1 MNNSRKRARRRQRPL
16 KLQAL
21 ETRQLL
27 AAEFGDGHN
36 ADMPEDVNADG
47 IVSSVDALMVI
58 NRLAGRRQNTA
69 DAPPAFRDVNA
80 DGNVSSL
87 DALRVIN
94 RMQRQNRGDDSRG
107 DAPPRDPN
115 QPPPPTAEDASAEV
129 RSIDGTGNNL
139 DDPLLGSAGTEFRRL
154 ADPDY
159 ADGVAEPSGAD
170 RPSARE
176 ISNILAAQEGSIPN
190 AQGLSDLVW
199 QWGQFIDHDI
209 DLTAEGDGEAFN
221 IEVPAGDPFFDPA
234 ATGEQEIGLTRSGI
248 AEGTGVDSPA
258 QQVNEITAFIDGSM
272 VYGSSEETAASL
284 RSFEGGRLRT
294 SENDLLPLDESGFFM
309 AGDVRANEQQ
319 GLTAMQTL
327 WVREHNRVADEIA
340 ASDSSLSDEQIYQQA
355 RAIVI
360 GEIQAITFQ
369 EYLPTL
375 LGRDAIE
382 RYKGYDSTVDPTIS
396 NLFATAAFRYGHTA
410 LSSELKRLDDE
421 GNVIEEGNILLRDAF
436 FNPTDI
442 LELGIDPLLKGL
454 ASNVSQEID
463 TQLVDDVRNFLFG
476 PPGSGGF
483 DLASLNIQR
492 GRDHGLPD
500 YNSAREQLG
509 LERARTFADISSD
522 PEVQAKLQE
531 AYGNVDNIDV
541 WVGALAE
548 DHVPGASVGELTRTV
563 LVEQFTALRDGDRF
577 WYQNT
582 FEGEQLREIERTRL
596 SDVIERNTEL
606 TSIQDNAFVVPD
618 AAQDRQV
625 RPDQPDQPLPPPPG
639 DSPQDGPTNGQS
651 NPPPPP
657 PLPTQPPAT
666 PIDGGGG
673 QTDPPPPPPPQ
684 RGGADGGQRQS
695 QRQRQDG
702 VTGLDMIAVD
712 QVLAETRFA

>member
-1 MNNSRKRARRRQRPL
+1 MKIPRKPTRRRQRQL
-16 KLQAL
+16 KLQSL

-27 AAEFGDGHN
+27 AAEFGDAHN
-36 ADMPEDVNADG
+36 AEIPEDVNADG
-47 IVSSVDALMVI
+47 IISSIDALMVI
-58 NRLAGRRQNTA
+58 NRLAGPQEN
-69 DAPPAFRDVNA
+69 DPDLPPSFRDVTG

-94 RMQRQNRGDDSRG
+94 RMQRATRG
-107 DAPPRDPN
+107 DAPPTDPS
-115 QPPPPTAEDASAEV
+115 QPAPPTTEETATEI

-139 DDPLLGSAGTEFRRL
+139 DEPLLGSAGTEFRRL
-154 ADPDY
+154 VDSDY
-159 ADGVAEPSGAD
+159 ADGISEPTGQD
-170 RPSARE
+170 RPAARE
-176 ISNILAAQEGSIPN
+176 ISNILAAQDESIPN

-209 DLTAEGDGEAFN
+209 DLTAGGENEAFN
-221 IEVPAGDPFFDPA
+221 IEVPVGDPFFDPL
-234 ATGEQEIGLTRSGI
+234 ATGEQEIHLTRSGV
-248 AEGTGVDSPA
+248 ADGTGEDSPA
-258 QQVNEITAFIDGSM
+258 EQVNQITAFIDGSM
-272 VYGSSEETAASL
+272 IYGSSEETAASL
-284 RSFEGGRLRT
+284 RSFEGGRLLT
-294 SENDLLPLDESGFFM
+294 SENDLLPLDETGFFM

-319 GLTAMQTL
+319 GLTAMHTL
-327 WVREHNRVADEIA
+327 WMREHNRIADEIA
-340 ASDSSLSDEQIYQQA
+340 ESDPSLNDEQIYQQA

-360 GEIQAITFQ
+360 GEIQAITFH

-382 RYKGYDSTVDPTIS
+382 RYDGYDSTVDPTIS

-421 GNVIEEGNILLRDAF
+421 GNEIEEGNIALRDAF

-500 YNSAREQLG
+500 YNSVRVQLG
-509 LERARTFADISSD
+509 LEPSETFADISSD
-522 PEVQAKLQE
+522 PEVQAKLEE
-531 AYGNVDNIDV
+531 AYGTVDNIDV

-563 LVEQFTALRDGDRF
+563 LAEQFAALRDGDRF

-582 FEGEQLREIERTRL
+582 FEGQQLREIDRTRL
-596 SDVIERNTEL
+596 SDVIERNTQL
-606 TSIQDNAFVVPD
+606 TSIQDNAFVVPE
-618 AAQDRQV
+618 
-625 RPDQPDQPLPPPPG
+625 
-639 DSPQDGPTNGQS
+639 
-651 NPPPPP
+651 
-657 PLPTQPPAT
+657 TQPERSDRPV
-666 PIDGGGG
+666 
-673 QTDPPPPPPPQ
+673 QPPPPPPP
-684 RGGADGGQRQS
+684 GTPP
-695 QRQRQDG
+695 QDG
-702 VTGLDMIAVD
+702 PTDGEARRRHFHRATTTAANRWK
-712 QVLAETRFA
+712 Q